1 VARVGGLVW
10 ICLTASPAAA
20 APCPDC
26 FAVFVMPDTQWY
38 TNALYQ
44 PQGGDHL
51 DLITRYVCANRTA
64 WVEPSTGKAM
74 PILMVLHLGD
84 LVQHNQPAEWQIAD
98 AAFANLDLCVP
109 EVPYVVALGNHDMS
123 PPAYHRRADR
133 FNEVFGVDRWAA
145 HQCSDPADCDWDAGE
160 WFIGGG
166 DTIFANSRNNAD
178 AAPGPDLDQ
187 PGRHRAAAIRAP
199 SGQRWLFIALDLAF
213 DFPPASHPAE
223 LDDAAWP
230 IEVMNDYAGVHT
242 VLVHHTLFRHDGIWS
257 GVTFDPYDSDTLEA
271 VGSNQAI
278 WDELVD
284 PLPQVWGTFN
294 GHHTAPQEADF
305 TTSTGSGVDVYSF
318 FRNYQGSPTTSYG
331 NGGLAT
337 QQDGWNAI
345 AVFDPEA
352 GQVRIRSYRIE
363 DVDDDGTHDGVPEA
377 TANLDTDF
385 KGRPEVVVEYAF
397 PDTRPASLDNC
408 PGVSNPDQA
417 DSDGDGVGDACDNPC
432 SDGEDN
438 DGDTLVDAADPGCR
452 HPNWHTESPEC
463 DDGVDNDGDGR
474 IDLVD
479 PQCGNAWQTRES
491 GNNSCGLG
499 FELALVLP
507 PLAGAWRRRRS
518 ASRRG

>member
-1 VARVGGLVW
+1 
-10 ICLTASPAAA
+10 
-20 APCPDC
+20 
-26 FAVFVMPDTQWY
+26 
-38 TNALYQ
+38 
-44 PQGGDHL
+44 
-51 DLITRYVCANRTA
+51 
-64 WVEPSTGKAM
+64 
-74 PILMVLHLGD
+74 
-84 LVQHNQPAEWQIAD
+84 
-98 AAFANLDLCVP
+98 
-109 EVPYVVALGNHDMS
+109 
-123 PPAYHRRADR
+123 
-133 FNEVFGVDRWAA
+133 
-145 HQCSDPADCDWDAGE
+145 
-160 WFIGGG
+160 
-166 DTIFANSRNNAD
+166 
-178 AAPGPDLDQ
+178 
-187 PGRHRAAAIRAP
+187 
-199 SGQRWLFIALDLAF
+199 
-213 DFPPASHPAE
+213 
-223 LDDAAWP
+223 
-230 IEVMNDYAGVHT
+230 
-242 VLVHHTLFRHDGIWS
+242 
-257 GVTFDPYDSDTLEA
+257 VTFDPYDSDTLEA